1 MEDIRVIIDD
11 AAARGIYRKTVLS
24 RSTDKSI
31 RRCTVSLFRSS
42 HGQTEAQCEYLR
54 QDGKAVHENFPPEL
68 LGKRIT
74 ELLSGYRQADILTT
88 AGSCTVMISH
98 SGSMHIK
105 NGIKTDGGERAELK
119 THDRDKQRFLS
130 PDAPFLRPLGISD
143 ERGRV
148 LDSRRSKYRQINRFL
163 ELLDDVYPK
172 LPQKGTLTVCDLCCG
187 KSVLAFAVY
196 HYLTSVRGREVDMY
210 GIDLKPD
217 VIELS
222 ERIARESGCTGLH
235 FVCGD
240 VSRFTPPSPPSL
252 VLSLHACDTATDLVL
267 SLAVRYG
274 AKVILSTPCCHHEI
288 FSQLS
293 ELPPMLAPAYSCY
306 PILRGKLADSL
317 TDGLR
322 CARLEMEGYKVQTV
336 ELVDPDD
343 TPKNVLIRAV
353 RGRYPSEAKRA
364 ELHAAY
370 NATLKAFGISPSLDR
385 LINAD
390 RDRQRKTEKTRKDRE
405 E

>member
-1 MEDIRVIIDD
+1 MQDIKDIVDN
-11 AAARGIYRKTVLS
+11 AASRGIYKKTVLS
-24 RSTDKSI
+24 RSTDKAI
-31 RRCTVSLFRSS
+31 KRCTVTLFRSA
-42 HGQTEAQCEYLR
+42 GGETEAQCEYLL
-54 QDGKAVHENFPPEL
+54 QDGKAVHENLPPARLGERICEL
-68 LGKRIT
+68 LGA
-74 ELLSGYRQADILTT
+74 YRQADILTT
-88 AGSCTVMISH
+88 AGSCTVMVSR
-98 SGSMHIK
+98 SGPMHVK
-105 NGIKTDGGERAELK
+105 NGIKAEGGEQAVLRS
-119 THDRDKQRFLS
+119 HDRDKQRFLT

-143 ERGRV
+143 GNGRV

-172 LPQKGTLTVCDLCCG
+172 LPQKGILTVCDLCCG
-187 KSVLAFAVY
+187 KSILAFAVY
-196 HYLTSVRGREVDMY
+196 HYLTAVRGREVDMY
-210 GIDLKPD
+210 GVDLKPD

-240 VSRFTPPSPPSL
+240 VSRFEPPAPPSL

-267 SLAVRYG
+267 SLAVKYR

-288 FSQLS
+288 FSQFG
-293 ELPPMLAPAYSCY
+293 ELPPILAPAYSAY

-353 RGRYPSEAKRA
+353 RGRYPSDAKRG
-364 ELHAAY
+364 ELRTAY
-370 NATLKAFGISPSLDR
+370 DATCTAFGIAPSLDR
-385 LINAD
+385 LITQN
-390 RDRQRKTEKTRKDRE
+390 EK
-405 E
+405 

>member
-1 MEDIRVIIDD
+1 MDDIRVIIDD

-31 RRCTVSLFRSS
+31 RRCTVSLFRNS

-54 QDGKAVHENFPPEL
+54 QDGKAMHENFPPEL

-187 KSVLAFAVY
+187 KSVLAFAV
-196 HYLTSVRGREVDMY
+196 
-210 GIDLKPD
+210 
-217 VIELS
+217 
-222 ERIARESGCTGLH
+222 
-235 FVCGD
+235 
-240 VSRFTPPSPPSL
+240 
-252 VLSLHACDTATDLVL
+252 
-267 SLAVRYG
+267 
-274 AKVILSTPCCHHEI
+274 
-288 FSQLS
+288 
-293 ELPPMLAPAYSCY
+293 
-306 PILRGKLADSL
+306 
-317 TDGLR
+317 
-322 CARLEMEGYKVQTV
+322 
-336 ELVDPDD
+336 
-343 TPKNVLIRAV
+343 
-353 RGRYPSEAKRA
+353 
-364 ELHAAY
+364 
-370 NATLKAFGISPSLDR
+370 
-385 LINAD
+385 
-390 RDRQRKTEKTRKDRE
+390 
-405 E
+405 

>member
-98 SGSMHIK
+98 SGSIHIK
-105 NGIKTDGGERAELK
+105 NGIKADGGERAELK

-172 LPQKGTLTVCDLCCG
+172 LPQEGVLTVCDLCCG
-187 KSVLAFAVY
+187 KSVLAFAF
-196 HYLTSVRGREVDMY
+196 
-210 GIDLKPD
+210 I
-217 VIELS
+217 I
-222 ERIARESGCTGLH
+222 I
-235 FVCGD
+235 
-240 VSRFTPPSPPSL
+240 
-252 VLSLHACDTATDLVL
+252 
-267 SLAVRYG
+267 
-274 AKVILSTPCCHHEI
+274 
-288 FSQLS
+288 
-293 ELPPMLAPAYSCY
+293 
-306 PILRGKLADSL
+306 
-317 TDGLR
+317 
-322 CARLEMEGYKVQTV
+322 
-336 ELVDPDD
+336 
-343 TPKNVLIRAV
+343 
-353 RGRYPSEAKRA
+353 
-364 ELHAAY
+364 
-370 NATLKAFGISPSLDR
+370 
-385 LINAD
+385 
-390 RDRQRKTEKTRKDRE
+390 
-405 E
+405 

>member
-1 MEDIRVIIDD
+1 MFMEDIRVIIDD

-210 GIDLKPD
+210 GVDLKPD

-240 VSRFTPPSPPSL
+240 VSRFTPSLASVARSVSARLRHRDRSCSVARGSVRSEGHSLNALLPSRDFL
-252 VLSLHACDTATDLVL
+252 AALRAAADACTCILLLSDTARQARRQSDRRSALC
-267 SLAVRYG
+267 AAR
-274 AKVILSTPCCHHEI
+274 
-288 FSQLS
+288 
-293 ELPPMLAPAYSCY
+293 
-306 PILRGKLADSL
+306 
-317 TDGLR
+317 DGGLQ
-322 CARLEMEGYKVQTV
+322 GS
-336 ELVDPDD
+336 DG
-343 TPKNVLIRAV
+343 RAC
-353 RGRYPSEAKRA
+353 RS
-364 ELHAAY
+364 
-370 NATLKAFGISPSLDR
+370 
-385 LINAD
+385 
-390 RDRQRKTEKTRKDRE
+390 
-405 E
+405 

>member
-1 MEDIRVIIDD
+1 MFMEDIRVIIDD

-24 RSTDKSI
+24 RSTDKRI

-54 QDGKAVHENFPPEL
+54 QDGKAMHENFPPEL

-172 LPQKGTLTVCDLCCG
+172 LPQEGVLTVCDLCCG

-196 HYLTSVRGREVDMY
+196 HYLTSVRGGY
-210 GIDLKPD
+210 
-217 VIELS
+217 
-222 ERIARESGCTGLH
+222 
-235 FVCGD
+235 
-240 VSRFTPPSPPSL
+240 
-252 VLSLHACDTATDLVL
+252 
-267 SLAVRYG
+267 VR
-274 AKVILSTPCCHHEI
+274 
-288 FSQLS
+288 
-293 ELPPMLAPAYSCY
+293 
-306 PILRGKLADSL
+306 R
-317 TDGLR
+317 
-322 CARLEMEGYKVQTV
+322 
-336 ELVDPDD
+336 
-343 TPKNVLIRAV
+343 
-353 RGRYPSEAKRA
+353 
-364 ELHAAY
+364 
-370 NATLKAFGISPSLDR
+370 
-385 LINAD
+385 
-390 RDRQRKTEKTRKDRE
+390 
-405 E
+405 